1 MSGKPLDSKS
11 RKFMPR
17 KISLFLLAL
26 MLLSACSPATQTA
39 PTPAP
44 VIETVTPSATSLP
57 PTPNPTATPVPSV
70 WISPAVPEKLRV
82 AIELDG
88 VKRVENK
95 AEANIWLEAN
105 PQPSIE
111 NPKSEWVYAL
121 VAAFPTIRDGV
132 SFDALKAAWSG
143 DAQALLMT
151 ESTFE
156 AMKILFDGQAGSGVE
171 IVPAEGL
178 TEALWQ
184 NRAAWG
190 ILPFEQVN
198 PKLKVLELDGASP
211 LRKEFDAD
219 LYPLKVTF
227 ALTGADVSLPLSN
240 RDPEKLVTLVMT
252 GVTALVRAT
261 AVKMELNGNTYPAQD
276 IRDWLLE
283 ADIAHISNEIP
294 FAVGCPYPNADQ
306 RRLIFCS
313 DPKYIEL
320 LEYVGTDVVELTG
333 NHFQDWGKEAT
344 LHTLEMYKERNWPYF
359 GGGAN
364 LADAQK
370 AAIIERGG
378 MKFAFIGCNPAGP
391 VFAWA
396 REDGWP
402 GAAPCGAD
410 WVGKPKG
417 GHGYEWM
424 AEEIARLKSEGY
436 IVIATFQYFEYYSP
450 EPRPWQQTDFR
461 RMAESGA
468 TIVSGSQA
476 HYAQAMEFY
485 GDSFVHYGLGNLF
498 FDQMGYDNPSSGKR
512 TTNTRREF
520 LDRHVFYDGQYLS
533 TELLTAM
540 LEDYAKPRPMTPDER
555 AAFLEE
561 YFRESGWGLSN
572 Q

>member
-1 MSGKPLDSKS
+1 LTTEP
-11 RKFMPR
+11 
-17 KISLFLLAL
+17 
-26 MLLSACSPATQTA
+26 TA
-39 PTPAP
+39 
-44 VIETVTPSATSLP
+44 E
-57 PTPNPTATPVPSV
+57 PTATPIPAL
-70 WISPAVPEKLRV
+70 WISPAVPEKLR
-82 AIELDG
+82 AARLFDG
-88 VKRVENK
+88 IKRVENRE
-95 AEANIWLEAN
+95 EANLWLGV
-105 PQPSIE
+105 
-111 NPKSEWVYAL
+111 NPKSEIENANSTWVYAV

-132 SFDALKAAWSG
+132 SFDELKAAWSG
-143 DAQALLMT
+143 NEQALFLT

-156 AMKILFDGQAGSGVE
+156 AMKTIFGGETGSGVH

-190 ILPFEQVN
+190 IAPFEQVN

-211 LRKEFDAD
+211 LRKQFDVAQ
-219 LYPLKVTF
+219 YPLVVNF
-227 ALTGADVSLPLSN
+227 ALTGTNAELPATN

-344 LHTLEMYKERNWPYF
+344 LYTLEMYRERGWPYF
-359 GGGAN
+359 GGGAD

-370 AAIIERGG
+370 AAIVERGG

-391 VFAWA
+391 QFAWA
-396 REDGWP
+396 RDDGWP

-410 WVGKPKG
+410 WPGKPKG
-417 GHGYEWM
+417 GDGYEWM
-424 AEEIARLKSEGY
+424 AEEIARLKAEGY

-450 EPRPWQQTDFR
+450 EPRPWQQRDFR
-461 RMAESGA
+461 RMAEAGA

-476 HYAQAMEFY
+476 HYSQAMEFH
-485 GDSFVHYGLGNLF
+485 GESFIHYGLGNLF

-512 TTNTRREF
+512 TTNTRRAF
-520 LDRHVFYDGQYLS
+520 ITRHVFYDGQYLG
-533 TELLTAM
+533 TELMTTM
-540 LEDYAKPRPMTPDER
+540 LEDFAKPRPMTPEER
-555 AAFLEE
+555 EAFLEE
-561 YFRESGWGLSN
+561 YFKESGW
-572 Q
+572 

>member
-1 MSGKPLDSKS
+1 MTL
-11 RKFMPR
+11 R
-17 KISLFLLAL
+17 SLFLLSL
-26 MLLSACSPATQTA
+26 FLLSPVLSACSPAPQTPHEPASVTETLPAPPEAA
-39 PTPAP
+39 PTLPPTARP
-44 VIETVTPSATSLP
+44 TAEPTVTPIPAL
-57 PTPNPTATPVPSV
+57 
-70 WISPAVPEKLRV
+70 WISPAVPDKLRV
-82 AIELDG
+82 AKELDG
-88 VKRVENK
+88 IRRVENK
-95 AEANIWLEAN
+95 DQASLWLDVASTLEYRVPNNEYRTSA
-105 PQPSIE
+105 
-111 NPKSEWVYAL
+111 WVYAL
-121 VAAFPTIRDGV
+121 VAAFPTLRDGV
-132 SFDALKAAWSG
+132 TFDELKAAWSG
-143 DAQALLMT
+143 GEQALFLT

-156 AMKILFDGQAGSGVE
+156 AMKTLFDGEPGSSVQ
-171 IVPAEGL
+171 ILPAEGL

-198 PKLKVLELDGASP
+198 PKLKVLELDGMSP
-211 LRKEFDAD
+211 LRKSFDPAQ
-219 LYPLKVTF
+219 YPLLVHF
-227 ALTGADVSLPLSN
+227 ALSGANVELPATN

-261 AVKMELNGNTYPAQD
+261 AVKMEEKGSTYPAQD

-344 LHTLEMYKERNWPYF
+344 LYTLEMYRERGWPYF

-364 LADAQK
+364 LADAQT
-370 AAIIERGG
+370 AAIVERGG

-391 VFAWA
+391 GFAWA
-396 REDGWP
+396 RPDGWP

-410 WVGKPKG
+410 WPDKPKG
-417 GHGYEWM
+417 GDGYEWM
-424 AEEIARLKSEGY
+424 AEEIARLKAEGY

-450 EPRPWQQTDFR
+450 EPRPWQQRDFR
-461 RMAESGA
+461 RMAEAGA
-468 TIVSGSQA
+468 VIVSGSQA

-485 GDSFVHYGLGNLF
+485 GESFIHYGLGNLF
-498 FDQMGYDNPSSGKR
+498 FDQMGYDNPSSGIR

-520 LDRHVFYDGQYLS
+520 LDRHVFYDGQYIG
-533 TELLTAM
+533 TEILTAL
-540 LEDYAKPRPMTPDER
+540 LEDYAKPRPMTPAER
-555 AAFLEE
+555 EAFLEE
-561 YFRESGWGLSN
+561 YLKESGW
-572 Q
+572 